1 MKKLITANDI
11 RAAHARG
18 EQAMSVVLRAS
29 IITPEAREVAEL
41 LGFTITEDDGAAP
54 AATAADSDKTE
65 SQRIRETILAQL
77 PEGQFTESLV
87 AQLMEKVM
95 KEKQS
100 LEQEAMQPGFDSV
113 TGKGGIKVIDGSS
126 VKFGRFDGAQPHCVG
141 LTDLVTDQDGS
152 SMAAGFM
159 QWENAFFP
167 WTLNYDEID
176 MVLEGELHVRHQGET
191 LVAKAGGRHVY
202 PERLQH
208 RIRYPVDGALP
219 VRRLAGKLAI
229 AMNDFITEAWLR
241 ANHTLSEGG
250 EIHLPADAR
259 LTPSARELL
268 ESRHLRVKFL
278 DRQGRLFVEDD
289 EQTPQP
295 VHVLTSSDHPPQACC
310 ELCHQPVGKKP
321 DTLTHLTADTLV
333 AKNDPRLAFRAVLD
347 STIALTVWLQIEL
360 AEPWQPWLTDI
371 RSRLGNIM
379 RADALEEPLAAQSI
393 AGFSEAQLHRL
404 SHQPLRY
411 LGHDHLVPE
420 ARHGRDV
427 ALLNLLRGKVREA
440 EVTAAQVFI
449 TPQFA
454 VQRADILQALNRLS
468 SAVYV
473 MMIPGVTDS
482 PPTLRQL
489 QQQLGG
495 EDDH

>member
-176 MVLEGELHVRHQGET
+176 MILEGELHVRHEGET
-191 LVAKAGGRHVY
+191 MIAKAGDV
-202 PERLQH
+202 
-208 RIRYPVDGALP
+208 
-219 VRRLAGKLAI
+219 
-229 AMNDFITEAWLR
+229 MFIPKGSSIEF
-241 ANHTLSEGG
+241 G
-250 EIHLPADAR
+250 
-259 LTPSARELL
+259 TPST
-268 ESRHLRVKFL
+268 VKFL
-278 DRQGRLFVEDD
+278 Y
-289 EQTPQP
+289 
-295 VHVLTSSDHPPQACC
+295 
-310 ELCHQPVGKKP
+310 
-321 DTLTHLTADTLV
+321 V
-333 AKNDPRLAFRAVLD
+333 AWPAN
-347 STIALTVWLQIEL
+347 
-360 AEPWQPWLTDI
+360 WQ
-371 RSRLGNIM
+371 SC
-379 RADALEEPLAAQSI
+379 
-393 AGFSEAQLHRL
+393 
-404 SHQPLRY
+404 
-411 LGHDHLVPE
+411 
-420 ARHGRDV
+420 
-427 ALLNLLRGKVREA
+427 
-440 EVTAAQVFI
+440 
-449 TPQFA
+449 
-454 VQRADILQALNRLS
+454 
-468 SAVYV
+468 
-473 MMIPGVTDS
+473 
-482 PPTLRQL
+482 
-489 QQQLGG
+489 
-495 EDDH
+495 

>member
-191 LVAKAGGRHVY
+191 L
-202 PERLQH
+202 
-208 RIRYPVDGALP
+208 
-219 VRRLAGKLAI
+219 
-229 AMNDFITEAWLR
+229 MFIPKGSSIEF
-241 ANHTLSEGG
+241 G
-250 EIHLPADAR
+250 
-259 LTPSARELL
+259 TPSTVR
-268 ESRHLRVKFL
+268 FL
-278 DRQGRLFVEDD
+278 Y
-289 EQTPQP
+289 
-295 VHVLTSSDHPPQACC
+295 
-310 ELCHQPVGKKP
+310 
-321 DTLTHLTADTLV
+321 V
-333 AKNDPRLAFRAVLD
+333 AWPAN
-347 STIALTVWLQIEL
+347 
-360 AEPWQPWLTDI
+360 WQSL
-371 RSRLGNIM
+371 
-379 RADALEEPLAAQSI
+379 
-393 AGFSEAQLHRL
+393 
-404 SHQPLRY
+404 
-411 LGHDHLVPE
+411 
-420 ARHGRDV
+420 
-427 ALLNLLRGKVREA
+427 
-440 EVTAAQVFI
+440 
-449 TPQFA
+449 
-454 VQRADILQALNRLS
+454 
-468 SAVYV
+468 
-473 MMIPGVTDS
+473 
-482 PPTLRQL
+482 
-489 QQQLGG
+489 
-495 EDDH
+495 

>member
-77 PEGQFTESLV
+77 
-87 AQLMEKVM
+87 MEKVM

-100 LEQEAMQPGFDSV
+100 LEQEAMQPGFEAV

-191 LVAKAGGRHVY
+191 LVAKAGDV
-202 PERLQH
+202 
-208 RIRYPVDGALP
+208 
-219 VRRLAGKLAI
+219 
-229 AMNDFITEAWLR
+229 MFIPKGSSIEF
-241 ANHTLSEGG
+241 G
-250 EIHLPADAR
+250 
-259 LTPSARELL
+259 TPSTVR
-268 ESRHLRVKFL
+268 FL
-278 DRQGRLFVEDD
+278 Y
-289 EQTPQP
+289 
-295 VHVLTSSDHPPQACC
+295 
-310 ELCHQPVGKKP
+310 
-321 DTLTHLTADTLV
+321 V
-333 AKNDPRLAFRAVLD
+333 AWPAN
-347 STIALTVWLQIEL
+347 
-360 AEPWQPWLTDI
+360 WQSL
-371 RSRLGNIM
+371 
-379 RADALEEPLAAQSI
+379 
-393 AGFSEAQLHRL
+393 
-404 SHQPLRY
+404 
-411 LGHDHLVPE
+411 
-420 ARHGRDV
+420 
-427 ALLNLLRGKVREA
+427 
-440 EVTAAQVFI
+440 
-449 TPQFA
+449 
-454 VQRADILQALNRLS
+454 
-468 SAVYV
+468 
-473 MMIPGVTDS
+473 
-482 PPTLRQL
+482 
-489 QQQLGG
+489 
-495 EDDH
+495 

>member
-176 MVLEGELHVRHQGET
+176 MVLEGELHVRHQET
-191 LVAKAGGRHVY
+191 LVAKAGDV
-202 PERLQH
+202 
-208 RIRYPVDGALP
+208 
-219 VRRLAGKLAI
+219 
-229 AMNDFITEAWLR
+229 MFIPKGSSIEF
-241 ANHTLSEGG
+241 G
-250 EIHLPADAR
+250 
-259 LTPSARELL
+259 TPSTVR
-268 ESRHLRVKFL
+268 FL
-278 DRQGRLFVEDD
+278 Y
-289 EQTPQP
+289 
-295 VHVLTSSDHPPQACC
+295 
-310 ELCHQPVGKKP
+310 
-321 DTLTHLTADTLV
+321 V
-333 AKNDPRLAFRAVLD
+333 AWPAN
-347 STIALTVWLQIEL
+347 
-360 AEPWQPWLTDI
+360 WQSL
-371 RSRLGNIM
+371 
-379 RADALEEPLAAQSI
+379 
-393 AGFSEAQLHRL
+393 
-404 SHQPLRY
+404 
-411 LGHDHLVPE
+411 
-420 ARHGRDV
+420 
-427 ALLNLLRGKVREA
+427 
-440 EVTAAQVFI
+440 
-449 TPQFA
+449 
-454 VQRADILQALNRLS
+454 
-468 SAVYV
+468 
-473 MMIPGVTDS
+473 
-482 PPTLRQL
+482 
-489 QQQLGG
+489 
-495 EDDH
+495 

>member
-191 LVAKAGGRHVY
+191 LVAKAGDV
-202 PERLQH
+202 
-208 RIRYPVDGALP
+208 
-219 VRRLAGKLAI
+219 
-229 AMNDFITEAWLR
+229 MFIPKGSSIEF
-241 ANHTLSEGG
+241 G
-250 EIHLPADAR
+250 
-259 LTPSARELL
+259 TPSTCA
-268 ESRHLRVKFL
+268 SCTSPG
-278 DRQGRLFVEDD
+278 RQTGNRYERF
-289 EQTPQP
+289 
-295 VHVLTSSDHPPQACC
+295 HY
-310 ELCHQPVGKKP
+310 
-321 DTLTHLTADTLV
+321 
-333 AKNDPRLAFRAVLD
+333 
-347 STIALTVWLQIEL
+347 
-360 AEPWQPWLTDI
+360 
-371 RSRLGNIM
+371 RSV
-379 RADALEEPLAAQSI
+379 AQSE
-393 AGFSEAQLHRL
+393 SYAQR
-404 SHQPLRY
+404 R
-411 LGHDHLVPE
+411 
-420 ARHGRDV
+420 R
-427 ALLNLLRGKVREA
+427 
-440 EVTAAQVFI
+440 
-449 TPQFA
+449 
-454 VQRADILQALNRLS
+454 
-468 SAVYV
+468 
-473 MMIPGVTDS
+473 
-482 PPTLRQL
+482 
-489 QQQLGG
+489 
-495 EDDH
+495 